1 MIAHLLY
8 RVYCN
13 VVQKSPELLSAHLS
27 HEGWKRAPFFNHYAF
42 PRFAVMVVNHSH
54 WLVDS

>member
-8 RVYCN
+8 RVLQCCTK
-13 VVQKSPELLSAHLS
+13 VARITLGAPLPREVEA
-27 HEGWKRAPFFNHYAF
+27 RPFFNHYAF
-42 PRFAVMVVNHSH
+42 PKFAVMVVNHSH